1 MPNLTNGLLPPVAW
15 KRRAQ
20 TTVDCCGLQQVGF
33 SGLATHSTLLLLT
46 VCWNANTEEAEQTV
60 ESEELERSSLE
71 RVAPLIA
78 L

>member
-46 VCWNANTEEAEQTV
+46 VCWRRRQTLV
-60 ESEELERSSLE
+60 LQTLKKPNKLLSQKSWSG
-71 RVAPLIA
+71 VH
-78 L
+78 